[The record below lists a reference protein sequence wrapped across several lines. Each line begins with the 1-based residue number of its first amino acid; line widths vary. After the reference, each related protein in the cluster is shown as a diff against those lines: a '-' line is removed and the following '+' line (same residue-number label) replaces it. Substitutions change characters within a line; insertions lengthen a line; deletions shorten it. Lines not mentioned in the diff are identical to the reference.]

1 MCKYV
6 VSKIDLSLRV
16 RVCASNMEAV
26 SLEIPVRDGFIYK
39 VIPRSV
45 FEDLYVEERACVMG
59 EEDEEDL

>member
-1 MCKYV
+1 
-6 VSKIDLSLRV
+6 
-16 RVCASNMEAV
+16 MEAV